1 MAFVAAF
8 AFKFNATFNLSINS
22 VVLAHANIVARME
35 FSTTL
40 TNDDAA
46 SGYQLGVMSFGT
58 QTLCVRVTTVVGA
71 TSTFLCACN
80 CRIISNITFTSYV
93 LECEHIVDTDAL
105 LIPLHKSWFAI

>member
-1 MAFVAAF
+1 MKLDCCFFNRIYTDLAFVAAF

-46 SGYQLGVMSFGT
+46 SGYQWVS
-58 QTLCVRVTTVVGA
+58 
-71 TSTFLCACN
+71 
-80 CRIISNITFTSYV
+80 
-93 LECEHIVDTDAL
+93 
-105 LIPLHKSWFAI
+105 